1 VEAEDV
7 IRRLNEADYGGALRP
22 GEGTAM
28 AQYAA
33 EARHLFYFILF
44 SGYRHGPVFSAA
56 TISPKSSIYLL

>member
-1 VEAEDV
+1 M

-33 EARHLFYFILF
+33 EA
-44 SGYRHGPVFSAA
+44 
-56 TISPKSSIYLL
+56 TISPKSSMYLL

>member
-33 EARHLFYFILF
+33 EASQFIF
-44 SGYRHGPVFSAA
+44 IFF
-56 TISPKSSIYLL
+56 I

>member
-1 VEAEDV
+1 MEAEDV

-33 EARHLFYFILF
+33 EASHFIYFLYLV
-44 SGYRHGPVFSAA
+44 GTAMAQYAAAA